1 MEKVKKSPIL
11 WRIVEFLF
19 STLGVVIAAFALE
32 GILVPNTILDGGVT
46 GISIILNLTLGWKLG
61 LCICIINIPFLFI
74 GYKNLG
80 KRFLLKAIYS
90 IVALAVFLE
99 LFHHIDPITD
109 NILLATIYGS
119 VLLGV
124 GVGLVIRFGG
134 CLDGTESLGIVIS
147 KNTNLS
153 VGQFVLFC
161 NAIIFSIA
169 GFFFGIDRALYSL
182 LAYFITSKLVDE
194 VSEGLEKAKAAMIIC
209 TDGNE
214 MAKHIFKRI
223 GRTCTLIK
231 GNGLISGQKDVLYC
245 VITRIEVPELRRIV
259 DEEDQ
264 SAFITITD
272 VSEVIGAHIKSN
284 KPLRR
289 RKKDKNEKVQ

>member
-19 STLGVVIAAFALE
+19 ITLGAIIAAFALE

-61 LCICIINIPFLFI
+61 LCIFFINIPFLFI

-80 KRFLLKAIYS
+80 TRFLIKAVYS
-90 IVALAVFLE
+90 IVMLAVFLE
-99 LFHHIDPITD
+99 LFHSVDPITD

-119 VLLGV
+119 LLLGV

-147 KNTNLS
+147 KNTNIS

-161 NAIIFSIA
+161 NAIIFSVA
-169 GFFFGIDRALYSL
+169 GFFFGLDRALYSL

-194 VSEGLEKAKAAMIIC
+194 VSEGLEKAKAAMVIC
-209 TDGNE
+209 TDGDA
-214 MAKHIFKRI
+214 MAKHIYSRI

-245 VITRIEVPELRRIV
+245 VITRIEVSELRRIV

-289 RKKDKNEKVQ
+289 RKKAN